1 MTATA
6 WAAVEEEGRVIV
18 ETLVEAIAA
27 GDAWEPKAVEVPV
40 KVVNAETLEAFL
52 AEHPEAI
59 DPNALQQ

>member
-18 ETLVEAIAA
+18 ETLVEAMQA

-40 KVVNAETLEAFL
+40 IVVNKDTIADFL
-52 AEHPEAI
+52 AAHPEAI
-59 DPNALQQ
+59 DPNALQE